1 MRKLIVPALAALL
14 VSGCGIIY
22 RQPIY
27 QGSLL
32 DPAAVG
38 QLQAG
43 MTRQQVLGLI
53 GTPSVADP
61 FHHDRWDYTASERT
75 GRRGNVETRN
85 LTLWFEDG
93 ALARWDGDYFPD
105 RDAELVIDVRRSFGP
120 NLPRE
125 RNERRR

>member
-14 VSGCGIIY
+14 VTGCGIVY
-22 RQPIY
+22 HQPIY

-32 DPAAVG
+32 DESSVE

-43 MTRQQVLGLI
+43 MSRQQVLGLL

-61 FHHDRWDYTASERT
+61 FHHDRWDYTASQRT
-75 GRRGNVETRN
+75 GRRGNVEIKN
-85 LTLWFEDG
+85 LTLWFEDNT
-93 ALARWDGDYFPD
+93 LARWDGEYFPD
-105 RDAELVIDVRRSFGP
+105 RDAELVTDVRRAFGP

-125 RNERRR
+125 RNNRR